1 MAKFNWT
8 PIEEMDLDDG
18 THTGYTAIL
27 DYNSNIVLSQMSDG
41 TWDVEIYSFR
51 SKHFY
56 TQVNCKTLR
65 SAKAWAARYL

>member
-1 MAKFNWT
+1 MAKYNWT

-27 DYNSNIVLSQMSDG
+27 SDDYDICLSQLSDD
-41 TWDVEIYSFR
+41 TWDVEIFNR
-51 SKHFY
+51 RTHRLF
-56 TQVNCKTLR
+56 TEANCKTLR